1 MSTENCKLSRE
12 WFTTYCQ
19 NAAANV
25 LNKDGEV
32 RFSYAQLKS
41 TLDAAAR
48 HCVSE
53 IPNAVLN
60 LDDNIQKLC
69 NNKHGNQELTENDS
83 YALLLTLANIHA
95 AYLMLS
101 GLWKEEPPAETGGVD
116 EYGFEIF

>member
-1 MSTENCKLSRE
+1 MTRE

-25 LNKDGEV
+25 LDKAGKV
-32 RFSYAQLKS
+32 RFTYITLKAA
-41 TLDAAAR
+41 LDAASR

-53 IPNAVLN
+53 ISNEVLN

-69 NNKHGNQELTENDS
+69 NSKHGIQPSSENDN
-83 YALLLTLANIHA
+83 YTLLLTLCNIHA
-95 AYLMLS
+95 AYLMVS
-101 GLWKEEPPAETGGVD
+101 GLWKEEPVQSGGTD

>member
-1 MSTENCKLSRE
+1 MTRE

-32 RFSYAQLKS
+32 RFTYADLKRA
-41 TLDAAAR
+41 LDSATE
-48 HCVSE
+48 HKVSE
-53 IPNAVLN
+53 IPNDILS

-69 NNKHGNQELTENDS
+69 SSRCGEQKMNDGDG
-83 YALLLTLANIHA
+83 YALLLTLLNIHA

-101 GLWKEEPPAETGGVD
+101 GLWKEEPVQTGGVD